1 MAACILGGLVVLL
14 FTLADRSYFGR
25 KFGGDS
31 CCSGCKGCPH
41 AKACGKK
48 AEQD

>member
-1 MAACILGGLVVLL
+1 MADCILGGLLVLL
-14 FTLADRSYFGR
+14 FILAARSYFGR

-31 CCSGCKGCPH
+31 CCFGCKGCPH

>member
-1 MAACILGGLVVLL
+1 MADYILGGLLVLL
-14 FTLADRSYFGR
+14 FILAACSYFGR